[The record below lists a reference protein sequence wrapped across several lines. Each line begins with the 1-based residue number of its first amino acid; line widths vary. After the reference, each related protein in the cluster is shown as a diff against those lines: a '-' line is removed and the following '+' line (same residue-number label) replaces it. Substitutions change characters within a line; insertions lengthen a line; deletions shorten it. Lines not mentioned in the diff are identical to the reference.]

1 MAKAVI
7 VKGSNNK
14 IGNAYS
20 IGYPVVE
27 VEDLKRNVIVLDKLK
42 HRTEQISPT
51 NYPLIQVEGFTRDTV
66 ITEILP
72 FRVKFTAIQ
81 VVAIGLGNTP
91 AIPLQV
97 IGYSN
102 YIL

>member
-1 MAKAVI
+1 MATALILDELK
-7 VKGSNNK
+7 NK
-14 IGNAYS
+14 
-20 IGYPVVE
+20 
-27 VEDLKRNVIVLDKLK
+27 
-42 HRTEQISPT
+42 TEQIFPID
-51 NYPLIQVEGFTRDTV
+51 YPLIQVEGFTRDTV

-72 FRVKFTAIQ
+72 FRVKFSAIQ
-81 VVAIGLGNTP
+81 IVAIGLGNTP

>member
-1 MAKAVI
+1 MATAI
-7 VKGSNNK
+7 ILDELNNK
-14 IGNAYS
+14 T
-20 IGYPVVE
+20 
-27 VEDLKRNVIVLDKLK
+27 KRIFP
-42 HRTEQISPT
+42 I
-51 NYPLIQVEGFTRDTV
+51 NYPLVQVENFTRNTL
-66 ITEILP
+66 ITEVLP

-81 VVAIGLGNTP
+81 IEPLGLGNTP

>member
-1 MAKAVI
+1 MATAKLLDNLKGKTERI
-7 VKGSNNK
+7 FPIDYSEVK
-14 IGNAYS
+14 I
-20 IGYPVVE
+20 
-27 VEDLKRNVIVLDKLK
+27 ED
-42 HRTEQISPT
+42 
-51 NYPLIQVEGFTRDTV
+51 FTRKTV
-66 ITEILP
+66 ITEVLP

-81 VVAIGLGNTP
+81 IVAIGLGNTP

>member
-1 MAKAVI
+1 MATAVI
-7 VKGSNNK
+7 LDSLNNK
-14 IGNAYS
+14 TKTIFPIDYS
-20 IGYPVVE
+20 E
-27 VEDLKRNVIVLDKLK
+27 VRLEDI
-42 HRTEQISPT
+42 
-51 NYPLIQVEGFTRDTV
+51 TRKTT

-72 FRVKFTAIQ
+72 FRVKFSAIQ

-91 AIPLQV
+91 GIPLQV

>member
-1 MAKAVI
+1 MATAVI
-7 VKGSNNK
+7 LDELNNK
-14 IGNAYS
+14 T
-20 IGYPVVE
+20 
-27 VEDLKRNVIVLDKLK
+27 KRIFPID
-42 HRTEQISPT
+42 
-51 NYPLIQVEGFTRDTV
+51 YPLTQVEGFVRDTT

-72 FRVKFTAIQ
+72 FRVKFSAIQ
-81 VVAIGLGNTP
+81 IVAIGLGNTP

>member
-1 MAKAVI
+1 MATAVI
-7 VKGSNNK
+7 LDELNNK
-14 IGNAYS
+14 T
-20 IGYPVVE
+20 
-27 VEDLKRNVIVLDKLK
+27 KRIFPID
-42 HRTEQISPT
+42 
-51 NYPLIQVEGFTRDTV
+51 YPLIHVEDFTRNTL

-72 FRVKFTAIQ
+72 FRVKFSAIQ

-91 AIPLQV
+91 PIPLQV

>member
-1 MAKAVI
+1 MATALI
-7 VKGSNNK
+7 
-14 IGNAYS
+14 
-20 IGYPVVE
+20 
-27 VEDLKRNVIVLDKLK
+27 LDKLNGK
-42 HRTEQISPT
+42 TKRIFPID
-51 NYPLIQVEGFTRDTV
+51 YPLIQVKDFTINTL

-81 VVAIGLGNTP
+81 IQAIGLGNTP
-91 AIPLQV
+91 GIPLQV

>member
-1 MAKAVI
+1 MATVLI
-7 VKGSNNK
+7 
-14 IGNAYS
+14 
-20 IGYPVVE
+20 
-27 VEDLKRNVIVLDKLK
+27 LDKLNAK
-42 HRTEQISPT
+42 TKRIFPID
-51 NYPLIQVEGFTRDTV
+51 YPLVQVEELTRNTV
-66 ITEILP
+66 VTAILP

-81 VVAIGLGNTP
+81 IQAIGLGNTP

>member
-1 MAKAVI
+1 MATATI
-7 VKGSNNK
+7 IDDLNNK
-14 IGNAYS
+14 TKSIFPINYS
-20 IGYPVVE
+20 
-27 VEDLKRNVIVLDKLK
+27 
-42 HRTEQISPT
+42 
-51 NYPLIQVEGFTRDTV
+51 
-66 ITEILP
+66 ITEIKDFKNTVVINSVLP

-81 VVAIGLGNTP
+81 IQAIGLGNTP

>member
-1 MAKAVI
+1 MATAVI
-7 VKGSNNK
+7 LENIKGK
-14 IGNAYS
+14 TES
-20 IGYPVVE
+20 IFPIDYPE
-27 VEDLKRNVIVLDKLK
+27 VRIED
-42 HRTEQISPT
+42 
-51 NYPLIQVEGFTRDTV
+51 FTRKTI
-66 ITEILP
+66 ITEVLP

-81 VVAIGLGNTP
+81 IQAIGLGNTP

>member
-1 MAKAVI
+1 MATALI
-7 VKGSNNK
+7 LDELN
-14 IGNAYS
+14 GNT
-20 IGYPVVE
+20 
-27 VEDLKRNVIVLDKLK
+27 K
-42 HRTEQISPT
+42 QIFPID
-51 NYPLIQVEGFTRDTV
+51 YPLVQLKDLSRTV
-66 ITEILP
+66 VISEVLP

-81 VVAIGLGNTP
+81 IQAIGLGNTP

>member
-1 MAKAVI
+1 MATALILDELNGKT
-7 VKGSNNK
+7 
-14 IGNAYS
+14 
-20 IGYPVVE
+20 
-27 VEDLKRNVIVLDKLK
+27 KRIFPID
-42 HRTEQISPT
+42 
-51 NYPLIQVEGFTRDTV
+51 YPLIQVENFTKNTL

-72 FRVKFTAIQ
+72 FRVKFSAIQ
-81 VVAIGLGNTP
+81 IQAIGLGNTP